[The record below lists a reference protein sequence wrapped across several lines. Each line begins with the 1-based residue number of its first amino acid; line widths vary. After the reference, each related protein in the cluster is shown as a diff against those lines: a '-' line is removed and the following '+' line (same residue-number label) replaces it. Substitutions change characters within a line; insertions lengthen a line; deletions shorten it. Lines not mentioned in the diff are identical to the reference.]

1 MITKQEALNYHSLD
15 RPGKI
20 EVNATKPTIT
30 QRDLSLAYTPG
41 VAEPCREIV
50 KNPANARLYTA
61 RGNLVAVVTNGTAV
75 LGLGNIGPL
84 AGKPVMEGKGV
95 LFKRFSD
102 IDVFDIELNTTDID
116 EFVRAVELMEPTF
129 GGINLEDIKSPECF
143 EIERRL
149 IEAMDIPVFHDD
161 QHGTAIISA
170 AALLNAV
177 ELAGKKLEEIK
188 IVISGA
194 GASAL
199 SCARHYLNFGVRR
212 ENIIMCDSKGPIYE
226 GRTEGMNSYKAEF
239 AVATEARTLA
249 EAMRGA
255 DVFLGLS
262 VGGLVTGE
270 MVRSMAE
277 KPIVFALANPDPE
290 ISYPE
295 AKAAR
300 PDVIIATGRS
310 DYPNQVNN
318 VLGFPFIFRG
328 ALDVHAKKINTEM
341 KIAATKALAA
351 LAKEDVPDEVA
362 KAYGAAHLTFGPE
375 YIIPK
380 PFDPRV
386 LTWEAS
392 AVAQAAMDS
401 GVAEHTIEIDKYK
414 DELEARLGKSREL
427 MRVIFHKAHS
437 NPKRIVLPEG
447 ECEQVIRAGRQI
459 AMEGIAHPIL
469 LGNPERIKAE
479 AEKLHVDLTGV
490 ELLDPA
496 TSDKREAY
504 IMELYRLRQRKGVTR
519 RRARNLM
526 DNPNYFGTM
535 MIKNGDADGMVSGI
549 SQNYAD
555 TLRPALQVIPLRAG
569 VKHVA
574 GMYLLVFKNKIK
586 VLADVT
592 VNIEPDSE
600 VLAEIALLA
609 ADEAKRFG
617 LKPRV
622 ALLSFSNFGSVKHPL
637 SEKVKKAV
645 EIIKRTD
652 PQLEVDGELHADV
665 AVSSELLQEH
675 FPFSTLKSEAN
686 VLIFPDLTSGNI
698 AYKLLYKLSNA
709 TAIGPILVGLSKP
722 VNLLQFA
729 ASTVEDIVYMTAIT
743 VLDAQSLEKQL
754 Q

>member
-20 EVNATKPTIT
+20 EVNATKPTLT

-50 KNPANARLYTA
+50 KDPSNARLYTA
-61 RGNLVAVVTNGTAV
+61 RGNLVAVITNGTAV

-116 EFVRAVELMEPTF
+116 EFVRAVKLMEPTF

-177 ELAGKKLEEIK
+177 ELAGKKLEEIRV
-188 IVISGA
+188 VISGA

-212 ENIIMCDSKGPIYE
+212 ENITMCDSKGPIYK
-226 GRTEGMNSYKAEF
+226 GRAAGMNPYKAEF
-239 AVATEARTLA
+239 AVDTEARTLA

-262 VGGLVTGE
+262 VGGLVTAE
-270 MVRSMAE
+270 MVRSMAD

-401 GVAEHTIEIDKYK
+401 GVAEHTIDIGKYK

-427 MRVIFHKAHS
+427 MRVIFHKAHN
-437 NPKRIVLPEG
+437 NPKRIVFPEG
-447 ECEQVIRAGRQI
+447 ECEQIIRAGRQI
-459 AMEGIAHPIL
+459 AAEGIAYPIL

-479 AEKLHVDLTGV
+479 AEKLHVDLTGI
-490 ELLDPA
+490 ELLDPTA
-496 TSDKREAY
+496 SNKRETY

-526 DNPNYFGTM
+526 DNPNYFGAM

-592 VNIEPDSE
+592 VNIDPDSE

-617 LKPRV
+617 LEPRV

-637 SEKVKKAV
+637 SAKVKKAV
-645 EIIKRTD
+645 ELIKRAD
-652 PQLEVDGELHADV
+652 PRLEVDGELHADV
-665 AVSSELLQEH
+665 AVSTDLLQEH

-698 AYKLLYKLSNA
+698 AYKLLLKLSNA
-709 TAIGPILVGLSKP
+709 TAIGPILVGLSRP

-729 ASTVEDIVYMTAIT
+729 ASTVQDIVYMTAIT
-743 VLDAQSLEKQL
+743 VLDAQSLEK
-754 Q
+754 